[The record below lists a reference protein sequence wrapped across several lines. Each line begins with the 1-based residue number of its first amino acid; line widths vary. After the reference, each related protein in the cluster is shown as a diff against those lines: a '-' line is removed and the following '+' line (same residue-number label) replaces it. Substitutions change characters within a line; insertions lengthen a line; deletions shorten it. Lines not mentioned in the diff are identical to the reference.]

1 MENRQFLL
9 ERVRQ
14 YIARHIPLSYQ
25 HLVLVGLSG
34 GADSV
39 ALLSILT
46 ELGYRC
52 EACHCNFGLR
62 GEESLRDR
70 RFAESV
76 ATELGVPFREV
87 AFDTLAYAEANKVSV
102 EMACRELRYA
112 WFEQQRREAGAAY
125 VAVAHH
131 RDDSIETML
140 LNLIRGTGIA
150 GLTGIQP
157 VNGSVIRPLLSLSRA
172 EIESYLFDAH
182 LSFVVDSTNRE
193 TLYTRNKI
201 RLQLLPLMQAIN
213 PSVYE
218 SLSHTA
224 DYLREVEAVYR
235 CAVEG
240 YKERLIR
247 HESDGVHIDIGVLR
261 TLPGARTLLFEMVKE
276 YGFLS
281 AQLDDIWAAVDA
293 PSGRFFDAPVYRL
306 LKDRT
311 DFVLYPRRS
320 EKKIRTIEY
329 GTSVVDE
336 PVKLTFTLF
345 DADDYQIPRRRDTV
359 CFDAGLLP
367 FPLTLRTWSEGDRFR
382 PFGMK
387 GHQKLSDYF
396 NNNKYSLARKQSAW
410 LLCAGEEIV
419 WIVGER
425 ASDCYKIT
433 SATRQIWEIRCE
445 K

>member
-1 MENRQFLL
+1 
-9 ERVRQ
+9 
-14 YIARHIPLSYQ
+14 
-25 HLVLVGLSG
+25 
-34 GADSV
+34 
-39 ALLSILT
+39 
-46 ELGYRC
+46 
-52 EACHCNFGLR
+52 
-62 GEESLRDR
+62 
-70 RFAESV
+70 
-76 ATELGVPFREV
+76 
-87 AFDTLAYAEANKVSV
+87 
-102 EMACRELRYA
+102 
-112 WFEQQRREAGAAY
+112 
-125 VAVAHH
+125 
-131 RDDSIETML
+131 
-140 LNLIRGTGIA
+140 
-150 GLTGIQP
+150 
-157 VNGSVIRPLLSLSRA
+157 
-172 EIESYLFDAH
+172 
-182 LSFVVDSTNRE
+182 
-193 TLYTRNKI
+193 
-201 RLQLLPLMQAIN
+201 MQAIN

-396 NNNKYSLARKQSAW
+396 NNNKYSLARKQSVW